1 MHDANVPED
10 SLNPERTM
18 YMRKITLQLTVA
30 LLLVLNIGCPPVKA
44 DADAKLRTRA
54 RELAQNLLLVD
65 THVDTPYR
73 LQQKMQDISGPIEG
87 GHFDYARAKQGGL
100 DAVFMAVYVPAR
112 YEQEGGARD
121 FADETI
127 DFVKRLAQ
135 KWPDKFVMA
144 DSVDEVRKRFGDDR
158 ISIIMGME
166 NGSPIEGDLAN
177 LKYFYER
184 GIRYITLAHSKN
196 NHICDS
202 SYDQGPK
209 WHGLSPFGKKVVA
222 QMNRL
227 GMIIDVSHV
236 SDDTFYQIMRLSKA
250 PVVATHSACR
260 HFTPGWQ
267 RNMSD
272 EMIRLLAAKG
282 GVIQMN
288 FGSIFVN
295 PQTNREFVNLKE
307 GIRRHIEANNLQG
320 KDKERYTNQRW
331 EQARFSKAH
340 VGDVAANID
349 HVVKLVGIEHVGL
362 GSDFD
367 GVDNVPEGLEDVSG
381 YPNLV
386 YELLKMGCSE
396 ADIRNICAENF
407 LRVWAEVEKAAV
419 ALGP

>member
-1 MHDANVPED
+1 
-10 SLNPERTM
+10 M
-18 YMRKITLQLTVA
+18 YMKKITFQLTAA
-30 LLLVLNIGCPPVKA
+30 LLILLNIGCPPVKA

-54 RELAQNLLLVD
+54 RELAQNLLLID

-73 LQQKMQDISGPIEG
+73 LQQKMQDISGRIEG
-87 GHFDYARAKQGGL
+87 GHFDYARARQGGL

-112 YEQEGGARD
+112 YEQEGGARA

-127 DFVKRLAQ
+127 DLVTGLAQ
-135 KWPDKFVMA
+135 KWPDKFIMA
-144 DSVDEVRKRFGDDR
+144 DSVDEVREQFGDDR

-166 NGSPIEGDLAN
+166 NGSPIKGDLAN

-222 QMNRL
+222 QMNCL
-227 GMIIDVSHV
+227 GMIIDISHV

-272 EMIRLLAAKG
+272 EMIRMLAAKG

-295 PQTNREFVNLKE
+295 TKTNREFVDLKRE
-307 GIRRHIEANNLQG
+307 IRRHIEANNLQG
-320 KDKERYTNQRW
+320 KDKERYTNQCW

-340 VGDVAANID
+340 VCDVAANID

-367 GVDNVPEGLEDVSG
+367 GVDNVPEDLQDVSC
-381 YPNLV
+381 YPNLI
-386 YELLKMGCSE
+386 YELLKMGYE
-396 ADIRNICAENF
+396 EEDIRKICADNF
-407 LRVWAEVEKAAV
+407 LRVWVGVEKATV
-419 ALGP
+419 VLRH